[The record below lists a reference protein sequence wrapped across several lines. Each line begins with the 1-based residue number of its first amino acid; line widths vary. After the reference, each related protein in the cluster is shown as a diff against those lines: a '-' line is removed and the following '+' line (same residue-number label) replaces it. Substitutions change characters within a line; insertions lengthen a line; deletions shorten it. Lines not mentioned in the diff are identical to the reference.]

1 MITFVQLA
9 YGDERIL
16 QQARF
21 SIASLQHWA
30 LKAGTPYRVVVYT
43 DQPDRF
49 GGLGPHVGTEL
60 LDASQLR
67 EWRGAIDYVH
77 RIKPVV
83 LLRAAAKYGGTIVF
97 MDSDTYLV
105 ADPFPR
111 LLLVDERTA
120 VLHLCEGRLSER
132 KNGIFRKMHRFVKR
146 ARLPM
151 PGGEVVRI
159 SPDAE
164 MWNSGVVALHDSVAA
179 GVIERTIQLIDAIHA
194 QYRKHITEQLALSW
208 VLHERG
214 FRMLPSDDI
223 VAHYW
228 PYTREL
234 APVIAG
240 FLARHEGDDVA
251 TVGAAAVALAPRGT
265 PKPLKRPWWQRL
277 LGRRA

>member
-1 MITFVQLA
+1 MITIVHLA

-21 SIASLQHWA
+21 SIATIQHWA
-30 LKAGTPYRVVVYT
+30 LRAEVAYRVVVYT
-43 DQPDRF
+43 DQPGRF
-49 GGLGPHVGTEL
+49 GALGPHVHTEL
-60 LDASQLR
+60 LEPAQLR

-83 LLRAAAKYGGTIVF
+83 LLRAAEKYGGTIVF
-97 MDSDTYLV
+97 MDSDTWCM

-111 LLLVDERTA
+111 LAMADERTA
-120 VLHLCEGRLSER
+120 ILHLCEGRLSER

-164 MWNSGVVALHDSVAA
+164 MWNSGVVALHHTVAA
-179 GVIERTIQLIDAIHA
+179 GILDRTVALIDAIHA

-208 VLHERG
+208 VLRERG
-214 FRMLPSDDI
+214 FRLLPSDDL

-234 APVIAG
+234 APAIAG
-240 FLARHEGDDVA
+240 FLDAHAGDDIA
-251 TVGAAAVALAPRGT
+251 ALGAAAVALAPQGT
-265 PKPLKRPWWQRL
+265 PKPAKRPWWRRL
-277 LGRRA
+277 LGARA

>member
-1 MITFVQLA
+1 MITFVHLA

-30 LKAGTPYRVVVYT
+30 LRAATPYRVVVYT
-43 DQPDRF
+43 DAVDRF
-49 GGLGPHVGTEL
+49 DGLGPNVGTERL
-60 LDASQLR
+60 EAEQLR

-97 MDSDTYLV
+97 MDSDTWLM

-111 LLLVDERTA
+111 LALVDERTA

-146 ARLPM
+146 AELPL

-164 MWNSGVVALHDSVAA
+164 MWNSGVVALHHAVAA
-179 GVIERTIQLIDAIHA
+179 DVIGRTLHLIDAIHA

-208 VLHERG
+208 VLRERG
-214 FRMLPSDDI
+214 FRLLPSDDI

-228 PYTREL
+228 AHTREL
-234 APVIAG
+234 APTIAA
-240 FLARHEGDDVA
+240 FLQRHEGADVA
-251 TVGAAAVALAPRGT
+251 TIGAAAVALAPRGT
-265 PKPLKRPWWQRL
+265 PRTPTRPWWRRL
-277 LGRRA
+277 LGMRA

>member
-16 QQARF
+16 QQTRF

-30 LKAGTPYRVVVYT
+30 LRAGTPYRVVVYT

-49 GGLGPHVGTEL
+49 GGLGSDVGTEL
-60 LDASQLR
+60 LEAAQLR

-111 LLLVDERTA
+111 LALVDARTA

-146 ARLPM
+146 ARLPR

-164 MWNSGVVALHDSVAA
+164 MWNSGVVALHHSVAA
-179 GVIERTIQLIDAIHA
+179 DVIGRTLHLIDAIHA

-208 VLHERG
+208 VLRERG

-228 PYTREL
+228 PHTREL
-234 APVIAG
+234 APAIAD
-240 FLARHEGDDVA
+240 FLARHEGQDVA
-251 TVGAAAVALAPRGT
+251 VVGAAAVALAPRGT
-265 PKPLKRPWWQRL
+265 PKPPKRPWWRRL
-277 LGRRA
+277 LGVGA